1 LHSPA
6 SGRSQRMASF
16 FKGSGRAA
24 PQSDAR
30 VEAIDLTLSSPEPER
45 RSRVLLHQQRLPT
58 YFQGDP
64 SHDRKVAQVKSEG
77 KRVKMPPS
85 RSDSRARSIDPQHL
99 AQIIGTSS
107 SQAVR
112 DVLTDL
118 CKLSPALRGAV
129 ARGLARHSTYAQGLI
144 RHHQPTSRV
153 PVIKTHTVRREREDS
168 GDARMR
174 MKQRLEARRTASG
187 SSLNRSH
194 ELSASSSTH
203 GTRPTGFQSVRKSSN
218 STAHAMWPAV
228 SQSVPRVKLERQLD
242 LSDSDSDEDQYIPS
256 HFPLNTQ
263 PAASSRLPLRDET
276 RSNTAG
282 RTPNSVPLS
291 ERPIR
296 APVVVQPPIGAK
308 TCTQCREVVEGE
320 EEGGLC
326 FFHTGP
332 ELQVNGKP
340 TCGGCKQSW
349 KASTN
354 CAFGTHV
361 PKDVTLNLPTRS
373 QGQGDRSRSPSKRPR
388 IS

>member
-1 LHSPA
+1 
-6 SGRSQRMASF
+6 MASS

-24 PQSDAR
+24 PQRDAR

-45 RSRVLLHQQRLPT
+45 RPRVLMHQQRLPT

-64 SHDRKVAQVKSEG
+64 SHDRKVVQVKSES

-107 SQAVR
+107 SQAVK

-144 RHHQPTSRV
+144 RHHQPTFRAPAINAHAV
-153 PVIKTHTVRREREDS
+153 KKEREGS

-194 ELSASSSTH
+194 EASASSSTH
-203 GTRPTGFQSVRKSSN
+203 GAQPTGSQSVRQPSS
-218 STAHAMWPAV
+218 SSAYAIRPAV

-256 HFPLNTQ
+256 HFPLSTQ

-276 RSNTAG
+276 RSNTVG
-282 RTPNSVPLS
+282 RTPNSVSLS
-291 ERPIR
+291 ERSIH
-296 APVVVQPPIGAK
+296 APGVVQPPIGAK
-308 TCTQCREVVEGE
+308 ICTQCREVVEE
-320 EEGGLC
+320 EDEGGLC
-326 FFHTGP
+326 FYHTGP
-332 ELQVNGKP
+332 ELEVNGKL

-349 KASTN
+349 EASTN

-361 PKDVTLNLPTRS
+361 TKDATLNLPTRS
-373 QGQGDRSRSPSKRPR
+373 QGQGNGSRSPSKRPR